1 MDGRTRAGTVGRLL
15 DVGRRETR
23 YIVRTAPARNAGDGF
38 GRAPTRERERAVR
51 ERAGRRSR
59 WFLRAPFGP
68 ATAEAVETLRSMG
81 FDEGRRD
88 ARALAMGNNNLE
100 IATNILLEGR

>member
-15 DVGRRETR
+15 DASGGARRGP
-23 YIVRTAPARNAGDGF
+23 IVRTAPARNAGDGF
-38 GRAPTRERERAVR
+38 GRAPTRERERGFGNALGGGPGGFY
-51 ERAGRRSR
+51 EPPS
-59 WFLRAPFGP
+59 GP

-81 FDEGRRD
+81 FDEGEAR
-88 ARALAMGNNNLE
+88 RALAMGNNNLE